1 MGLTDA
7 RLGTSSGIVS
17 LDHDDGE
24 VVSIVQSAFINVM
37 EEVGDICRIGG
48 EDSYSVVAA
57 WCGGRDGWW
66 GKGMGGPRRESNRT
80 ELGVNRE
87 GHTYN
92 EKGQPCTNDERPSD
106 IFNLAG
112 ITHAH
117 DKISSVRI
125 VGGIANETNAWGTG
139 NDD

>member
-7 RLGTSSGIVS
+7 RSGTSSGIVS
-17 LDHDDGE
+17 LDHDGGE

-48 EDSYSVVAA
+48 EDSYGVVVA
-57 WCGGRDGWW
+57 WWGGRDGWW

-92 EKGQPCTNDERPSD
+92 EKGQPCKNGERPD
-106 IFNLAG
+106 G
-112 ITHAH
+112 Q
-117 DKISSVRI
+117 
-125 VGGIANETNAWGTG
+125 
-139 NDD
+139 

>member
-37 EEVGDICRIGG
+37 EEAGDICGVG
-48 EDSYSVVAA
+48 VEDSYSVVAA

-66 GKGMGGPRRESNRT
+66 GKGM
-80 ELGVNRE
+80 
-87 GHTYN
+87 
-92 EKGQPCTNDERPSD
+92 
-106 IFNLAG
+106 
-112 ITHAH
+112 
-117 DKISSVRI
+117 
-125 VGGIANETNAWGTG
+125 
-139 NDD
+139 